1 VSEIALFLS
10 TNYRSFG
17 LAGCAIIIFAMLFTA
32 VGYSGRKQEKYSA
45 LNHFISELGEAGVS
59 ARAQVFN
66 GGLIV
71 GGLLLIPFI
80 IGFGIFLHSL
90 WATLAIVSGVWAAI
104 SCMLVGVFP
113 MNNLNPHIKAAVS
126 YFRAGLVMVFLFGIA
141 ILVQPAGPEKVS
153 SLASVT
159 SLLAVLAYASFLFLL
174 RKPEDGAQAGDQPLD
189 PDIIPDRPRV
199 WILPALEW
207 LVFVSTIIWFFANA
221 FFF

>member
-1 VSEIALFLS
+1 MSEIELFLS
-10 TNYRSFG
+10 SNYRLFG
-17 LAGCAIIIFAMLFTA
+17 LAGCLIIIFAMLFTA
-32 VGYSGRKQEKYSA
+32 AGYSGRKQEKYSA

-59 ARAQVFN
+59 ARARVFN

-80 IGFGIFLHSL
+80 IGFGIFLHNL
-90 WATLAIVSGVWAAI
+90 WATLAIISGVWAAV
-104 SCMLVGVFP
+104 SCMMVGVFP

-126 YFRAGLVMVFLFGIA
+126 YFRAGLAMVFLFGIA
-141 ILVQPAGPEKVS
+141 ILVQPAGQEKVS
-153 SLASVT
+153 SLASIA
-159 SLLAVLAYASFLFLL
+159 SLLSVLAYASFLFLL
-174 RKPEDGAQAGDQPLD
+174 RKPEDGTQAGESLD

-199 WILPALEW
+199 WILAALEW